1 MLSTSLAVDLHKTFL
16 NPTISQRRS
25 LSANRVS
32 SVTAEEKAGRQ
43 KGSKPNID
51 NALSIMKVSRTS
63 HSRVL
68 EGLRN
73 IGHKEIASMKKLAI
87 GAGCLLASL
96 SIFAQGPQTYK
107 GEIID
112 SQCAALGGHQ
122 IMEQK
127 GESAK
132 DCTNRCVNMGG
143 KYTLFDPAT
152 KTAYQLD
159 DQKKSAA
166 FAGAKVTVTGTLN
179 ATTKTIHVTS
189 IKAGA

>member
-1 MLSTSLAVDLHKTFL
+1 
-16 NPTISQRRS
+16 
-25 LSANRVS
+25 
-32 SVTAEEKAGRQ
+32 
-43 KGSKPNID
+43 
-51 NALSIMKVSRTS
+51 
-63 HSRVL
+63 
-68 EGLRN
+68 
-73 IGHKEIASMKKLAI
+73 MKKLAI
-87 GAGCLLASL
+87 CAGTLFLSL
-96 SIFAQGPQTYK
+96 NVFAQAPQTYK

-127 GESAK
+127 GESPK

-166 FAGAKVTVTGTLN
+166 FAGAKVAVTGTLN
-179 ATTKTIHVTS
+179 PATKTIKVAS
-189 IKAGA
+189 IKAGS

>member
-1 MLSTSLAVDLHKTFL
+1 
-16 NPTISQRRS
+16 
-25 LSANRVS
+25 
-32 SVTAEEKAGRQ
+32 
-43 KGSKPNID
+43 
-51 NALSIMKVSRTS
+51 MK
-63 HSRVL
+63 
-68 EGLRN
+68 N
-73 IGHKEIASMKKLAI
+73 LAI
-87 GAGCLLASL
+87 CAGCLLASL
-96 SIFAQGPQTYK
+96 SVFGQAPQTFK

-122 IMEQK
+122 IMEKQ

-159 DQKKSAA
+159 DQKKPAA

-179 ATTKTIHVTS
+179 AIDQDDPCGQHQGRVVTRDR
-189 IKAGA
+189 

>member
-1 MLSTSLAVDLHKTFL
+1 
-16 NPTISQRRS
+16 
-25 LSANRVS
+25 
-32 SVTAEEKAGRQ
+32 
-43 KGSKPNID
+43 
-51 NALSIMKVSRTS
+51 
-63 HSRVL
+63 
-68 EGLRN
+68 
-73 IGHKEIASMKKLAI
+73 MKKVALF
-87 GAGCLLASL
+87 AGCLFVSL
-96 SIFAQGPQTYK
+96 CIFAQAPQTFK

-122 IMEQK
+122 IMNQK

-132 DCTNRCVNMGG
+132 ECTIRCVNMGG

-159 DQKKSAA
+159 DQKKPAM

-179 ATTKTIHVTS
+179 TTTKTIHVAS